1 MEEQKT
7 PRLIIVLSDD
17 IIESRIL
24 TAAIYTILL
33 SRIFRSEPW
42 SAILDVICFGL
53 AMALIVRYIYVIRDM
68 SRLKTNKAEKDYS
81 LVINTVNFI
90 MCFLIGFYK

>member
-24 TAAIYTILL
+24 TAAIYAMLL
-33 SRIFRSEPW
+33 SRIFRAEPW
-42 SAILDVICFGL
+42 SVIFDIICLGL
-53 AMALIVRYIYVIRDM
+53 AMALIGRYIYVIRDL

-90 MCFLIGFYK
+90 LCFFIGF